1 MYQKLMTLLLIEKTL
16 IIAASDA
23 ASVSFLTNVND
34 RFTQNQVV
42 FRVQI
47 VWRYIVTASNCAESE
62 YIFKKASS
70 SIKLII
76 TLSHQKYST

>member
-47 VWRYIVTASNCAESE
+47 V
-62 YIFKKASS
+62 
-70 SIKLII
+70 
-76 TLSHQKYST
+76 

>member
-23 ASVSFLTNVND
+23 ASASFLTNVNA

-47 VWRYIVTASNCAESE
+47 VWRYIVTVSNCAESE